1 MAKRMLGLLT
11 QTGKLR
17 WEWCQPW
24 ARSRAGLGTQ
34 WFRKLLWYLSRW
46 QVWAQDSGLTW
57 GPGDSG
63 SCPCTW
69 TGDSHG
75 SGLRADVGPGLT
87 ESMLYHLSHVRGSFL
102 WIFFTIFTF
111 IYVIVIFEG
120 QEREN
125 FSSAG
130 TVSKCQQQPE
140 LDTANAKRQELSKSS
155 WFISISLSL
164 ANHHESVHHP

>member
-1 MAKRMLGLLT
+1 MVPAMGQESGLAWGPSDSGSCSGTSAGGRCGLRT
-11 QTGKLR
+11 QGWHGDL
-17 WEWCQPW
+17 EIQEAALVPE
-24 ARSRAGLGTQ
+24 
-34 WFRKLLWYLSRW
+34 
-46 QVWAQDSGLTW
+46 QVTAMGQDSGLTW
-57 GPGDSG
+57 
-63 SCPCTW
+63 
-69 TGDSHG
+69 
-75 SGLRADVGPGLT
+75 GPGLT

-140 LDTANAKRQELSKSS
+140 LDTANAKRQELSKSF